1 MKEITHIDPLHT
13 AFILSLVTLV
23 GSFLATLLFNF
34 QTMFLP
40 GNGFETARL
49 FLLLAMPLS
58 SAAFSFVAVG
68 FGCANYNWIARR
80 WGGIKLVLS

>member
-1 MKEITHIDPLHT
+1 MKEVTHINPLHT
-13 AFILSLVTLV
+13 AFIISLLTLV
-23 GSFLATLLFNF
+23 ASFLATLLFNF
-34 QTMFLP
+34 MPMFLSA
-40 GNGFETARL
+40 NGFEPARL

-68 FGCANYNWIARR
+68 FGCVNYNWIARR